1 MYAEKVVIITHSSS
15 GLGKQTVKLFVRRGI
30 SKICLIFE
38 KVMEQKKN
46 CVWLKMRQQKSQL

>member
-38 KVMEQKKN
+38 KNYGTEKKLRLAEN
-46 CVWLKMRQQKSQL
+46 ETA